1 MIRKRFYPRPEVES
15 LESMCMLSGFSMLE
29 HPGVTA
35 MVARETQASNP
46 IDLSGTLKGTYK
58 SGAGVG
64 ATTSFKAKGALSP
77 LGKVT
82 LKGSINF
89 SVKPPLGAGT
99 MTLKSVGKKH
109 GTITASLTA
118 QGLGNPVFYDI
129 TGSTGIYAG
138 DTGSEQATFSTV
150 AAKGK
155 GPSHGKVTIT
165 FMELPPS

>member
-1 MIRKRFYPRPEVES
+1 MIRKQFHSRPEVES
-15 LESMCMLSGFSMLE
+15 LETMCMLSGLSMLE
-29 HPGVTA
+29 HPGGTA

-58 SGAGVG
+58 SGAGTG
-64 ATTSFKAKGALSP
+64 APISFKAKGALSP

-82 LKGSINF
+82 LKGSVRFN
-89 SVKPPLGAGT
+89 VGLGTGT

-109 GTITASLTA
+109 GTITASLISD
-118 QGLGNPVFYDI
+118 GIGNPVSYDI

-138 DTGSEQATFSTV
+138 DTGGEQATFSTV

-165 FMELPPS
+165 FMELP

>member
-1 MIRKRFYPRPEVES
+1 MIRTRFYPRPEVES
-15 LESMCMLSGFSMLE
+15 LENMCMLSGLSMLE

-35 MVARETQASNP
+35 MVARETQASEP

-58 SGAGVG
+58 SGAGAG
-64 ATTSFKAKGALSP
+64 APTSFKAKGALSP

-82 LKGSINF
+82 LKGSIQF
-89 SVKPPLGAGT
+89 SVANGAGT

-109 GTITASLTA
+109 GTITASLIA
-118 QGLGNPVFYDI
+118 QGLGSPVFYEI

-138 DTGSEQATFSTV
+138 DTGSEEATFSAV
-150 AAKGK
+150 ATKGK